1 MNANNEE
8 KEFLSQYDISKY
20 ERPSVAADIVIF
32 SILED
37 GECENFRKL
46 KKSALKVL
54 LVKRAAY
61 PYKNKWALPGGF
73 LKSDETV
80 YETAKRELLEE
91 TNIKDAYIKMADVYS
106 DLGRD
111 PRGWVISNTFLALVD
126 GSKCALKAK
135 TDASEARWFNV
146 EINILQ
152 ESKELNADGGR
163 IESLYE
169 LILSNNESREILTSK
184 IREMKV
190 NENYHESVQYTIEDN
205 NDIAFDHCKIIL
217 STLLGL
223 RKSAGNEERFVFD
236 LMPEL
241 FTLTQLQSAFEMVLG
256 QKLITANFRR
266 KISEYVIETDESLEG
281 AGHRPAKLF
290 KRNVEKFYG

>member
-1 MNANNEE
+1 MTGMNEE

-20 ERPSVAADIVIF
+20 EKPSVAADIVIF

-37 GECENFRKL
+37 GQNENFRKL
-46 KKSALKVL
+46 QKSALKVL
-54 LVKRAAY
+54 LVKRAGY

-80 YETAKRELLEE
+80 YETAKRELWEE
-91 TNIKDAYIKMADVYS
+91 TNIKDAYIKISDVYS

-126 GSKCALKAK
+126 GSKCSLKAK

-146 EINILQ
+146 EVNTLQ
-152 ESKELNADGGR
+152 EVKDINADGGR

-169 LILSNNESREILTSK
+169 LILSNSESGEVLTSK
-184 IREMKV
+184 IREMKL
-190 NENYHESVQYTIEDN
+190 NENYHESVKYDIEEN
-205 NDIAFDHCKIIL
+205 GDIAFDHCKIIL

-223 RKSAGNEERFVFD
+223 RKSAGNEECFVFD

-256 QKLITANFRR
+256 QKLLTPNFRR
-266 KISEYVIETDESLEG
+266 KIADYVVETDESLEG

-290 KRNVEKFYG
+290 KRNIEKFYV